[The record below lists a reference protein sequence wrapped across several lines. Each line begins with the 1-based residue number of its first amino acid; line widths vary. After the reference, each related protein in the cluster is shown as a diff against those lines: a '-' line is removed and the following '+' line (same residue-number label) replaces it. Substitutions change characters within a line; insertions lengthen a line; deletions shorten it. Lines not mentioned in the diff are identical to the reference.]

1 MTRNRKSGTRERRR
15 SVGRIARKLFESTD
29 IDRNAFPEEPIVELR
44 RGRDER
50 FSKIKETEIRQTNE
64 VLVRTQKPMSALEER
79 LDQLRDKEGI
89 EEERYTERLEERN
102 KRKATMDRW
111 DELGLKDR
119 VHLAAKL
126 PAWAHWLLVAALAF
140 VDFWIFATAV
150 AVQENVDASFS
161 SGAFWMGGV
170 LGLGLFGFGWLLA
183 RALKK
188 AVLTFAKDRIARRVR
203 SEHPDAQV
211 PEVGSPDLGLI
222 AVLGFFFVAL
232 LAIGLRIRLAA
243 EVESIPLILFQM
255 AVPVLVVVV
264 EYAFFD
270 PTVVPPEKRRLT
282 HRLIRDRRKAVES
295 RLGTVLAERALRL
308 EGIREA
314 AAQRI
319 ETEALSAARVESR
332 LRNLLEGIGK
342 TIDERRLA
350 NAMDAPEIQRV
361 HRREDLSSV
370 ASKPMKEPDRNA
382 AAS

>member
-1 MTRNRKSGTRERRR
+1 
-15 SVGRIARKLFESTD
+15 
-29 IDRNAFPEEPIVELR
+29 
-44 RGRDER
+44 
-50 FSKIKETEIRQTNE
+50 
-64 VLVRTQKPMSALEER
+64 
-79 LDQLRDKEGI
+79 
-89 EEERYTERLEERN
+89 
-102 KRKATMDRW
+102 MDRW